1 MMKNLLK
8 TWRINSLNCVLACA
22 LLPSALQAATI
33 VNVQTNLGSFKLEL
47 FEDKAPA
54 TVAKFLANIE
64 AGLYQFS
71 MVHQINSTSVSG
83 GLYFYNSCGEG
94 PVPAPGITPI
104 SVENTGLLNTTRTIA
119 MVPIASDLSSVGSE
133 WVINLGNN
141 ESSYP
146 ADARPVVFGEVTEG
160 LNTVDSIADAWRVP
174 MDGAGPNVPTINYGG
189 IPVVQCGF
197 FNADNVIK
205 VAMQIESID
214 PPSQEGGN
222 GAGDGGNTATAT
234 NYFDPATGLLN
245 IKVDAG
251 ASGLLS
257 LALRLESETPI
268 IIQAQPETVVALTET
283 VEGISTF
290 DASTNNLTIPE
301 IEISGQIAYRNVVF
315 RLTDPEN
322 LFFTL
327 ISAGTP

>member
-1 MMKNLLK
+1 MMKNLTK
-8 TWRINSLNCVLACA
+8 AWRTNSLHWVLACT
-22 LLPSALQAATI
+22 LLPSTLHSATI
-33 VNVQTNLGSFKLEL
+33 VNVQTNLGTFKLEL
-47 FEDKAPA
+47 FADKAPA

-71 MVHQINSTSVSG
+71 MFHETGSTSVSG
-83 GLYFYNSCGEG
+83 GLYFYNSCGDG
-94 PVPAPGITPI
+94 PVPAAGITPTPI
-104 SVENTGLLNTTRTIA
+104 EATGLLNTTRTIA
-119 MVPIASDLSSVGSE
+119 MVPIAGDLNSVGSE

-141 ESSYP
+141 EAIYP
-146 ADARPVVFGEVTEG
+146 AGAKPVVFGEVTEG

-174 MDGAGPNVPTINYGG
+174 MDISPSVPTNNYGG
-189 IPVVQCGF
+189 IPVVQCGL
-197 FNADNVIK
+197 FNAENVIK
-205 VAMQIESID
+205 MALQIESID
-214 PPSQEGGN
+214 PPSHGG
-222 GAGDGGNTATAT
+222 GDGGNTATAA

-257 LALRLESETPI
+257 LALRLESENPI
-268 IIQAQPETVVALTET
+268 IIQAQPETVSTLTET

-290 DASTNNLTIPE
+290 DVSTNNLTIPE
-301 IEISGQIAYRNVVF
+301 IEISGQIAYRNAVF
-315 RLTDPEN
+315 RLTDLEN

>member
-1 MMKNLLK
+1 MMKNFLK
-8 TWRINSLNCVLACA
+8 TWGTNSLYCVLACA
-22 LLPSALQAATI
+22 LPPSALEAATI
-33 VNVQTNLGSFKLEL
+33 VNVQTNLGTFKLEL

-71 MVHQINSTSVSG
+71 MFHETGSTSVRG

-94 PVPAPGITPI
+94 PVPAPGITTIPL
-104 SVENTGLLNTTRTIA
+104 ENTGLLNTTRTIA
-119 MVPIASDLSSVGSE
+119 MVPTASDLNSVGSE

-141 ESSYP
+141 ESIYP
-146 ADARPVVFGEVTEG
+146 ANAKPVVFGEVTEG

-174 MDGAGPNVPTINYGG
+174 MDISPSVPTVNYGG
-189 IPVVQCGF
+189 IPVVQCGL
-197 FNADNVIK
+197 FNAENVLK
-205 VAMQIESID
+205 MAMQIESID
-214 PPSQEGGN
+214 PPSHGG
-222 GAGDGGNTATAT
+222 GGGDGGNTATAT

-257 LALRLESETPI
+257 LALRLESENPI
-268 IIQAQPETVVALTET
+268 IIQAQPETVSTLTET
-283 VEGISTF
+283 EEGISTF
-290 DASTNNLTIPE
+290 DASTSNLTIPE